1 MADKNKANREY
12 KSSLFNCIFSQKEYA
27 LQLYNALNDSDYDN
41 PEDVEITTLEN
52 VVFINIY
59 NDVSF
64 MFNSTI
70 QFYEH
75 QSTFNPNIPLRNLF
89 YLSNTYEKMIHKQE
103 EDLYGSSL
111 IPIPTPTCIM
121 FYNGVQSKP
130 NKMTLKLS
138 DAYINQEIEGSLELT
153 VQMININ
160 SDYNQELKN
169 KSEALYGY
177 SLYISKVREY
187 NSNGMSVKEAAIK
200 ALDYC
205 IENNILADFFIERRN
220 EVVGMIL
227 EEYTLEHIEQRT
239 NRMSRKLEAL
249 TQEVQTAKTELKTTR
264 SELQSTQSE
273 LQSAQSELQTKDA
286 EIARL
291 RQLLAEK

>member
-1 MADKNKANREY
+1 MTDKNKANREY

-103 EDLYGSSL
+103 EDLYSSSL
-111 IPIPTPTCIM
+111 IPIPTPTCIV
-121 FYNGVQSKP
+121 FYNGVQNKP
-130 NKMTLKLS
+130 DKMILKLS

-160 SDYNQELKN
+160 SDYNQELKK

-187 NSNGMSVKEAAIK
+187 NGNGMSVKEAAIK

-205 IENNILADFFIERRN
+205 IDNDVLTDFFKERRN

-227 EEYTLEHIEQRT
+227 EEYTLEHIEQRSA
-239 NRMSRKLEAL
+239 RMSRKLEAL
-249 TQEVQTAKTELKTTR
+249 TQEVQTKNA
-264 SELQSTQSE
+264 ELQSKDAE
-273 LQSAQSELQTKDA
+273 LQSKDAELQSKDA
-286 EIARL
+286 EIAKL
-291 RQLLAEK
+291 RQLLDEKNNH